1 MFKNYELEILL
12 LILISLIIISMYPLI
27 ELKYQSDL
35 YENIET
41 FNKYCLN
48 YDISLIN
55 NLEVKDSYM
64 WNISMYIYDYN
75 NLSNFFHKKN
85 DGNASSGSSA
95 SGDYQGLNR
104 DFSKVVGNEG
114 YITDNIMAIYN
125 KYLNMSLGLFI
136 FLVLFFITQMY
147 VLINIAG
154 YTNLAQCITNGDIG
168 IGEYFRYYIYI
179 LFAYILLFIIIF
191 SLILKKLSEL
201 YADTDTYEYIML
213 MKEFDILLKEN
224 KPSNASITNIL
235 KKHSKNKISDI
246 RYKTI
251 NSVAAN
257 ELLTA
262 YEKKNNGKVPGYGT
276 GTGTGAGTSFSAALY
291 ENNNNYKI
299 TLKNIERLEYY
310 NSDESKDKVKNKVD
324 DIFRF
329 IYVYL
334 VFLIAPIYILSISLQ
349 GNYMYLLFT
358 FIILLIFSISV
369 YNIYNALQ
377 N

>member
-1 MFKNYELEILL
+1 
-12 LILISLIIISMYPLI
+12 
-27 ELKYQSDL
+27 
-35 YENIET
+35 
-41 FNKYCLN
+41 
-48 YDISLIN
+48 
-55 NLEVKDSYM
+55 
-64 WNISMYIYDYN
+64 MYIYDYN

>member
-12 LILISLIIISMYPLI
+12 LILISLIIISIYPLI

-85 DGNASSGSSA
+85 DGNA

-168 IGEYFRYYIYI
+168 ISEYFRYYIYM
-179 LFAYILLFIIIF
+179 LFAYILLFIIFF

-224 KPSNASITNIL
+224 KPSNAPITNIL

-251 NSVAAN
+251 NSLAAN

-262 YEKKNNGKVPGYGT
+262 YEKKNDGKVPGT
-276 GTGTGAGTSFSAALY
+276 GTSAALY

-358 FIILLIFSISV
+358 LIILLIFSISV